1 MGQEPGTAPDDRGA
15 KRHSE
20 YLMYSNTRR
29 SNATIALSFAAITA
43 LAACGGN
50 SSAAETETDVPAVV
64 LSTTDIAVARLGD
77 VTSGVVLTGSLEPA
91 ERVAVAAQ
99 VAGTAGPV
107 HVDRGS
113 RVSAGQLLATI
124 EAEGVRS
131 QAAGAAANVEA
142 ARANAE
148 VARRQRD
155 ASRALYEQGAISE
168 LEFRRAEA
176 ALEAANAQ
184 VALAQ
189 AQASGASEQAVRTR
203 VTSPIAGVVSNR
215 AVEPGEAVSV
225 GDRLFE
231 VVDSRTLELSGRI
244 PVELAQRVSVNQP
257 VTFTLDAYPGRTFE
271 GRVSRMDPVADAQT
285 RQVGIYVQ
293 LPNRNGDV
301 IAGQFARGQVVGERQ
316 EGVVVVPIPAVRG
329 SGNDAAV
336 LVIENGVVVRRK
348 VELGTRDDVQG
359 VVVITNGIRP
369 GDQVL
374 ATPGATIVE
383 GTSVSIQEPRGGI
396 ERDTGGR
403 PSTTVGDSAA
413 AQGGSTDEDSQ

>member
-1 MGQEPGTAPDDRGA
+1 M
-15 KRHSE
+15 
-20 YLMYSNTRR
+20 
-29 SNATIALSFAAITA
+29 
-43 LAACGGN
+43 
-50 SSAAETETDVPAVV
+50 
-64 LSTTDIAVARLGD
+64 
-77 VTSGVVLTGSLEPA
+77 VLTGSLEPA

-107 HVDRGS
+107 RVDRGS
-113 RVSAGQLLATI
+113 RVSAGQLLTTI

-189 AQASGASEQAVRTR
+189 AQASGATEQAVRTR

-329 SGNDAAV
+329 SGSDAAV
-336 LVIENGVVVRRK
+336 LVIENGVVVRRQ

-359 VVVITNGIRP
+359 VVVIKSGIQP

-383 GTSVSIQEPRGGI
+383 GTRVSIQEPRGGI

-403 PSTTVGDSAA
+403 PSTTVGDSADA
-413 AQGGSTDEDSQ
+413 RGASTDEDSQ

>member
-1 MGQEPGTAPDDRGA
+1 M
-15 KRHSE
+15 H
-20 YLMYSNTRR
+20 SNTRR
-29 SNATIALSFAAITA
+29 SSATFALVFAAVSA
-43 LAACGGN
+43 LTACGSN
-50 SSAAETETDVPAVV
+50 SSAAEAGTDVPDVV
-64 LSTTDIAVARLGD
+64 LSSTDLAVARLGD

-113 RVSAGQLLATI
+113 RVTAGQLLTTI

-189 AQASGASEQAVRTR
+189 AQASGATEQAVRTR
-203 VTSPIAGVVSNR
+203 VTSPIAGVVSDR
-215 AVEPGEAVSV
+215 ALEPGEAVSV

-244 PVELAQRVSVNQP
+244 PVELAQRVRVNQP
-257 VTFTLDAYPGRTFE
+257 VAFTLDAYPGRTFE

-285 RQVGIYVQ
+285 RQVGVYVQ

-329 SGNDAAV
+329 SGSDAAV
-336 LVIENGVVVRRK
+336 LVIENGVVVRRQ

-359 VVVITNGIRP
+359 VVVIRSGIQP

-383 GTSVSIQEPRGGI
+383 GTRVSIQEPRGGI

-403 PSTTVGDSAA
+403 PSTTVGDSAD
-413 AQGGSTDEDSQ
+413 AQGASTDEDSQ